1 MDLPP
6 ETTHLCFESDDGYRA
21 CLDVH
26 TALESVLTTAR
37 DGTPLDPAERPR
49 LVCPGVVDVRA
60 VKGVAEI
67 VPLSLLRDE
76 DPKRFEAFD
85 LGEETDT

>member
-1 MDLPP
+1 VDLPP